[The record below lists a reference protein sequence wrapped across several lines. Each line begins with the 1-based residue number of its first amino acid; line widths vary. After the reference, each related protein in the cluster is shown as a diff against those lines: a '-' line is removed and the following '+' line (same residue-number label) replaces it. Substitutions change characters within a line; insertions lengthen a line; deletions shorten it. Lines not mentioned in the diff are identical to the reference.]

1 MNIDELK
8 EIWEQVL
15 GITNLD
21 ITKRFYE
28 IGGNSITLLII
39 LDEVNK
45 KTGVTMDVSDM
56 NRFDSV
62 VNMYEYLTSK
72 MQQEA

>member
-15 GITNLD
+15 GIANLD